1 MKYLGLDLGTR
12 TIGVSISDNTKTIAT
27 TYDTIHFEEEDY
39 NEAIS
44 DNEKKLISE
53 CDTII
58 DAEKLDVTSL
68 FQSVLT
74 PGNYVKGSAVSLSY
88 SFADVTS
95 KKADNNKNLDKKR
108 AIAKKAVRLLKDGD
122 VIFLDISTTN
132 LEVAKEIIKSGLK
145 VKVVSHMLGIADLFA
160 QEQKEGL
167 DFIMLGGMLNYSQ
180 NSMLGALTVKMLETF
195 RFDCCFLGVVGA
207 DISANEISTYLSED
221 GVMKSS
227 AVLRSNNVYLV
238 MEKQKFDFK
247 GNYVYAKFDDVDGV
261 ICEEKPSK
269 EIEKALEEY
278 RVELI

>member
-1 MKYLGLDLGTR
+1 MFVEERQEQILKLLHENGKVKVKELSEMFEVTEDCIRKDLAGM
-12 TIGVSISDNTKTIAT
+12 
-27 TYDTIHFEEEDY
+27 
-39 NEAIS
+39 
-44 DNEKKLISE
+44 EKK
-53 CDTII
+53 
-58 DAEKLDVTSL
+58 KLL
-68 FQSVLT
+68 
-74 PGNYVKGSAVSLSY
+74 KRM
-88 SFADVTS
+88 
-95 KKADNNKNLDKKR
+95 DKKR

>member
-1 MKYLGLDLGTR
+1 MFVEERQEQILKLLHENGKVKVKELSEMFEVTEDCIRKDLAGM
-12 TIGVSISDNTKTIAT
+12 
-27 TYDTIHFEEEDY
+27 
-39 NEAIS
+39 
-44 DNEKKLISE
+44 EKK
-53 CDTII
+53 
-58 DAEKLDVTSL
+58 KLLKRTYGGAILRESL
-68 FQSVLT
+68 HPGHTNIVLERH
-74 PGNYVKGSAVSLSY
+74 
-88 SFADVTS
+88 
-95 KKADNNKNLDKKR
+95 NKNLDKKR

-160 QEQKEGL
+160 QEQKAGL
-167 DFIMLGGMLNYSQ
+167 DFIMLGGTLNYSQ